1 MSSEDDINTGYCK
14 QDTCDVPST
23 SHVSATCSP
32 YVSLSPS
39 ASPAL
44 SRYADYPRA
53 MYANRPV
60 AKADK
65 WPPTPSTVYIK
76 LALVKKE
83 RVSRAEAR
91 SSLTS
96 HLTQPILQAKEQIEM
111 DDIRNGGNKTR
122 FVVAPGNGKSTF
134 VWELRRQWLTLE
146 SLKRFSLVVLLRLQE
161 VGVQTATHITDL
173 LYHSNSTQARGGGG
187 GEQRWGGC
195 AVCLGQL

>member
-39 ASPAL
+39 ASSAL
-44 SRYADYPRA
+44 SRYADYLRA

-65 WPPTPSTVYIK
+65 ISGLPLYIK

-83 RVSRAEAR
+83 RVSRAEAEEFQQR
-91 SSLTS
+91 TVC
-96 HLTQPILQAKEQIEM
+96 LQ
-111 DDIRNGGNKTR
+111 
-122 FVVAPGNGKSTF
+122 
-134 VWELRRQWLTLE
+134 L
-146 SLKRFSLVVLLRLQE
+146 
-161 VGVQTATHITDL
+161 
-173 LYHSNSTQARGGGG
+173 SNSSIPV
-187 GEQRWGGC
+187 
-195 AVCLGQL
+195 AVSYTVDSSSTADSMSNS